1 MSHFKDGRKLIWGIL
16 LFTQPCNCLK
26 SQNEGITWI
35 IQNATFLLNPR
46 TIRYLNLIFLHTT
59 LSLPIWKEFNFLYFL
74 CNTHPWTYFLRS
86 KIESMTVRYAQIV
99 DKAFTETDHQCN
111 AWIFTFR
118 KLQKCSLLCILLWS
132 HWNVACCY
140 RTSCTVST
148 MLPAIPGQEWTLHGH
163 STYLTDCIELGHSG
177 AMHPANVKHSTD
189 TMQGPQIQV
198 LSKLKDIQEI
208 Y

>member
-59 LSLPIWKEFNFLYFL
+59 LSVPIWKEFNFLYFL

-111 AWIFTFR
+111 ARIFTFR

-148 MLPAIPGQEWTLHGH
+148 ILPAFQARNELSMATPPISQIALNWVTLVQCIQQMWNTPQTPCRDHKYRF
-163 STYLTDCIELGHSG
+163 YL
-177 AMHPANVKHSTD
+177 N
-189 TMQGPQIQV
+189 
-198 LSKLKDIQEI
+198 
-208 Y
+208 

>member
-46 TIRYLNLIFLHTT
+46 TIRYLNLICLHTT

-86 KIESMTVRYAQIV
+86 KIESMPVRYAQIV
-99 DKAFTETDHQCN
+99 DKAFTERQATNATRGFSLSENFRNAVSCAYYCGLTGMLHVATGHHAQCQQCFLPFQARNELSMATPPISQIALNWVTLVQCIQQMWNTPQTPCRDH
-111 AWIFTFR
+111 
-118 KLQKCSLLCILLWS
+118 K
-132 HWNVACCY
+132 Y
-140 RTSCTVST
+140 RF
-148 MLPAIPGQEWTLHGH
+148 
-163 STYLTDCIELGHSG
+163 YL
-177 AMHPANVKHSTD
+177 N
-189 TMQGPQIQV
+189 
-198 LSKLKDIQEI
+198 
-208 Y
+208 